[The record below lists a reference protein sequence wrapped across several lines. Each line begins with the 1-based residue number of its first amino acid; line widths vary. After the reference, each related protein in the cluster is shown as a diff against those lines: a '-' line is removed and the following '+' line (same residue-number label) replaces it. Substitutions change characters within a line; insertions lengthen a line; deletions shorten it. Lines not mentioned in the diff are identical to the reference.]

1 MARPPRVNSGSG
13 SGTPSRAANKGGII
27 ALDLLWPRINA
38 RTDAE
43 REFGTPV
50 LTEVPNLTRAELRDR
65 GIHHLSRSRLA
76 SFREAHRMLRTS
88 ILLIGSADDQSPDG
102 VVGAGEPLL
111 VSGPQVMLIRR
122 LFRVQ
127 GSRRPSRI

>member
-88 ILLIGSADDQSPDG
+88 SCSSAPPTTSHPMESLG
-102 VVGAGEPLL
+102 RANHC
-111 VSGPQVMLIRR
+111 SSQVLR
-122 LFRVQ
+122 
-127 GSRRPSRI
+127 SC